1 MSSFELLY
9 NFLDAYRLGYSF
21 DFRELYS
28 NEPEHETK
36 SKPLNHPL
44 TKFIM
49 PKLIV
54 NLTKYWTLISSMW
67 SPGEVPDEFCVYL
80 LDQDQYKIKNLII

>member
-1 MSSFELLY
+1 MSVLFSQRFSQIHVTMYFAVLVLNLEVSPWELLY

-36 SKPLNHPL
+36 SKPLNQPL
-44 TKFIM
+44 TKF
-49 PKLIV
+49 
-54 NLTKYWTLISSMW
+54 
-67 SPGEVPDEFCVYL
+67 
-80 LDQDQYKIKNLII
+80 